1 MFSMHFPYLVLQV
14 SPESEGVHSSLLSH
28 RCVEGKGVHKAVGG
42 RSRRGGAGRGGAGGV
57 KVKQVKA
64 ITLSCDFKTHDIM

>member
-1 MFSMHFPYLVLQV
+1 MPHPSIWAYCHVFYALSSVLQV

-42 RSRRGGAGRGGAGGV
+42 RRREGRGRNGKRGGGVGRGGERWN
-57 KVKQVKA
+57 
-64 ITLSCDFKTHDIM
+64 